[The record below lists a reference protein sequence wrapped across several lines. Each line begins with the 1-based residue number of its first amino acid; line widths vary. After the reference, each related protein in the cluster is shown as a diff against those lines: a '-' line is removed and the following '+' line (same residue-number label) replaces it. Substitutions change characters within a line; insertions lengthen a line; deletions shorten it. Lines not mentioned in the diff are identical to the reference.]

1 MENKLLCRCWKW
13 SLQIKNRRG
22 KEPLA
27 EKGTPERLKLKPN
40 KLKKTRE
47 NANLRKRKHK
57 ERSEKKWLQTMWNRL
72 SGNDVCWEE
81 TKQQC
86 NSTNHLDCVWK
97 MVGML
102 KRKIIREK
110 GWAAEKEERKG
121 TWPRPSEEDVPRRET
136 KIHTITR
143 GLLVGSYYSTPSA
156 KGRWLP
162 GRRSCFSL
170 MPASLLMWL
179 IISLQSAHRTRSSF
193 ARERPAQ
200 YCGKAKKAGL
210 PHQDVD
216 DLACKGKSSSEP
228 GSPER
233 L

>member
-27 EKGTPERLKLKPN
+27 EKGTPERLKLNPN

-47 NANLRKRKHK
+47 NANLRKRKYK

-86 NSTNHLDCVWK
+86 NSTNHQDCVWK

-110 GWAAEKEERKG
+110 GWAAEKEEHNLMTSPIGGR
-121 TWPRPSEEDVPRRET
+121 
-136 KIHTITR
+136 
-143 GLLVGSYYSTPSA
+143 SA
-156 KGRWLP
+156 KKRDKNTYHHPW
-162 GRRSCFSL
+162 STSWQ
-170 MPASLLMWL
+170 LLL
-179 IISLQSAHRTRSSF
+179 NSIS
-193 ARERPAQ
+193 
-200 YCGKAKKAGL
+200 
-210 PHQDVD
+210 
-216 DLACKGKSSSEP
+216 
-228 GSPER
+228 
-233 L
+233 